1 MRPEWENYLPHNE
14 TQLSSHLTTDGAEHL
29 SQQSRHFALFEGQV
43 SLAVEDAED
52 DVAEPGDGDGPAQR
66 LRPLAASEVNQMQP
80 RPGKISSVF
89 ENRKYCF
96 CVEY

>member
-1 MRPEWENYLPHNE
+1 MISV
-14 TQLSSHLTTDGAEHL
+14 TIIIAHLAADGAQDLPQELGHL
-29 SQQSRHFALFEGQV
+29 ALLEGEM

-80 RPGKISSVF
+80 RPGQISSVF
-89 ENRKYCF
+89 EN
-96 CVEY
+96 